1 MTNNTIPDIQSTH
14 DPRNMVIARV
24 GIKDVRF
31 PMLVNLGAGAQAS
44 IGEYMLTVKLPAHK
58 KGTHMSRFV
67 SLLEEHSDAFTLANF
82 KAMTLDMLTRLEAEQ
97 GDIEVHFPYF
107 IKKTA

>member
-44 IGEYMLTVKLPAHK
+44 ITVP
-58 KGTHMSRFV
+58 GCGGSR
-67 SLLEEHSDAFTLANF
+67 
-82 KAMTLDMLTRLEAEQ
+82 R
-97 GDIEVHFPYF
+97 PRR
-107 IKKTA
+107 